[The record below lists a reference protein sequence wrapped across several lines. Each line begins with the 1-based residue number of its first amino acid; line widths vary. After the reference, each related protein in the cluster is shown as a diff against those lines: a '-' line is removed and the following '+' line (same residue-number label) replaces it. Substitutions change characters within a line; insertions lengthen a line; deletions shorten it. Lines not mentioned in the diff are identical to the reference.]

1 MLSCAG
7 ARITAPGPHANEGRR
22 SPRWAAREGSVC
34 SCYPGGSQALPN
46 QQAFSITVTASLDLQ
61 DYSGA
66 SPARIGDALER
77 SRIVYFERCPLEL
90 PPADDLDFLREELP
104 SQTRIKNVS
113 YHPESDSVPRFDA
126 PEPVRVRATAI
137 LKEHSRAVTRFLE
150 RSIPGMSPGWTVGTC
165 SFRPMEEKGRALVPR
180 SSNEI
185 VHVDA
190 GAYGATRGDRILR
203 FFVNVNPAVDR
214 VWGTRGAFSTL
225 LERHPQLLAA
235 AEGGSSRRGIDEH
248 LRDRCYRRLIAALG
262 RVFPLVKVLDS
273 SPYDRAMRR
282 VHNHMKESEAFRG
295 DPSGYRELRF
305 PPFSAW
311 MVLTDSV
318 SHSVVSGRHALVT
331 TILVP
336 LRNCRRPELSP
347 YHVLKRAL

>member
-1 MLSCAG
+1 M
-7 ARITAPGPHANEGRR
+7 TAPGN
-22 SPRWAAREGSVC
+22 
-34 SCYPGGSQALPN
+34 
-46 QQAFSITVTASLDLQ
+46 LQ

-66 SPARIGDALER
+66 SPARVADALEQ
-77 SRIVYFERCPLEL
+77 SEIVYFARCPLEL
-90 PPADDLDFLREELP
+90 PPSDDLDFLREELP
-104 SQTRIKNVS
+104 LQTRIKNVS
-113 YHPESDSVPRFDA
+113 YHPESDSIPRFDA
-126 PEPVRVRATAI
+126 PEPVRIRTTSI
-137 LKEHSRAVTRFLE
+137 LKEHSRSVTRYLE
-150 RSIPGMSPGWTVGTC
+150 RIVPDMTPGWTVGTC
-165 SFRPMEEKGRALVPR
+165 SFRPLEEKGRALKPR

-203 FFVNVNPAVDR
+203 FFVNVNPVVER
-214 VWGTRGAFSTL
+214 VWGTRGSFSTL
-225 LERHPQLLAA
+225 LERHPELLAA
-235 AEGGSSRRGIDEH
+235 ARGGSRRLGVNEG
-248 LRDRCYRRLIAALG
+248 LGDRGYRRLLAALG
-262 RVFPLVKVLDS
+262 RVLPLAKVLDS

-295 DPSGYRELRF
+295 DRRGYRELRF

-318 SHSVVSGRHALVT
+318 SHSVISGQHALVT

>member
-1 MLSCAG
+1 M
-7 ARITAPGPHANEGRR
+7 TA
-22 SPRWAAREGSVC
+22 
-34 SCYPGGSQALPN
+34 
-46 QQAFSITVTASLDLQ
+46 AFQLQ

-66 SPARIGDALER
+66 SPARIADALER

-104 SQTRIKNVS
+104 LQTRIKNVS
-113 YHPESDSVPRFDA
+113 YHPESDSIPRFDA
-126 PEPVRVRATAI
+126 PEPVRIRATAI
-137 LKEHSRAVTRFLE
+137 LKEHSRTVTRYLE
-150 RSIPGMSPGWTVGTC
+150 RIVPDMTPGWTVGTC
-165 SFRPMEEKGRALVPR
+165 SFRPLEEKGRALAPR

-214 VWGTRGAFSTL
+214 VWGTKGAFSAL
-225 LERHPQLLAA
+225 LERHPELLAA
-235 AEGGSSRRGIDEH
+235 AGGGSSRRGIDER
-248 LRDRCYRRLIAALG
+248 LGDRAYRRSIAVLS
-262 RVFPLVKVLDS
+262 RVFPLLKVLDS

-295 DPSGYRELRF
+295 DSSGYRELRF

-311 MVLTDSV
+311 LVLTDSV
-318 SHSVVSGRHALVT
+318 SHSVISGRHALVT

-347 YHVLKRAL
+347 YHVLERAL

>member
-1 MLSCAG
+1 M
-7 ARITAPGPHANEGRR
+7 T
-22 SPRWAAREGSVC
+22 GST
-34 SCYPGGSQALPN
+34 P
-46 QQAFSITVTASLDLQ
+46 LQ
-61 DYSGA
+61 DYSRA
-66 SPARIGDALER
+66 SPAQIADALER

-90 PPADDLDFLREELP
+90 PPADDLDFLRDELP
-104 SQTRIKNVS
+104 LQTRIKNVS
-113 YHPESDSVPRFDA
+113 YHPESSSIPRFDA
-126 PEPVRVRATAI
+126 PEPVRIRATTI
-137 LKEHSRAVTRFLE
+137 LKEHSRAVTRYLE
-150 RSIPGMSPGWTVGTC
+150 RIVPDMSPGWTVGTC
-165 SFRPMEEKGRALVPR
+165 SFRPLEEKGRALKPR

-225 LERHPQLLAA
+225 LERHPELLAA
-235 AEGGSSRRGIDEH
+235 AEGGTSRRGIDEH

-262 RVFPLVKVLDS
+262 RIFPLVKVLDS

-282 VHNHMKESEAFRG
+282 VHNHMKESETFRG

-318 SHSVVSGRHALVT
+318 SHSVISGRHALVT